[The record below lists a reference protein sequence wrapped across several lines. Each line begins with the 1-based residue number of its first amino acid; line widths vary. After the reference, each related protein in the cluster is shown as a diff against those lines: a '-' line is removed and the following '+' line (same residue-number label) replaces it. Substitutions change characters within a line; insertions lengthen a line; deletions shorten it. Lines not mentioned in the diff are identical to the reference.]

1 MIGLGLNLIGQ
12 KDGARFQVGQSQ
24 REKPNFVPI
33 HRPSE
38 LYKKWVSSGEE
49 RSEEHH
55 QRLNVYSLSGVFFLG
70 ASLALVAIL
79 FLSLENRLFAAG
91 FIYQDMKGDNFHE
104 KGTRKYSGAVKRK
117 LLDFNTNK
125 DEAEF
130 PDISDYLRNRRRSN
144 LMLKTLYNP
153 KSIKRKYEEAG
164 ENGTATSSV

>member
-1 MIGLGLNLIGQ
+1 MSRL
-12 KDGARFQVGQSQ
+12 KHWSKAW
-24 REKPNFVPI
+24 REVSSRPITAPNFFLI

-38 LYKKWVSSGEE
+38 LYKKWVSSGED

-164 ENGTATSSV
+164 ENGTATTSV